1 MNSNNAA
8 KNYGSSNVNAKGNFT
23 NYNQKNYNTFQNKK
37 NNTEGNFKNYKDFK
51 QPFKKGDSRQ
61 SSNVNSTD
69 KNLVPSSGVNQVNQ
83 ENPGPSSII
92 VDFPAT
98 LEIKEN
104 SNPEKIKKPRFKLD
118 DKTLLYSEN
127 GVRKFYEIMQNT
139 EFRDKAS
146 EVIKILNIYK
156 SQLIILGS

>member
-8 KNYGSSNVNAKGNFT
+8 KNYGISNVNANGNFT

-37 NNTEGNFKNYKDFK
+37 NNTEGNNTGGNFKNFK

-69 KNLVPSSGVNQVNQ
+69 KNLVPSSGVNQLNQVNQ
-83 ENPGPSSII
+83 ENSAPSSII

-146 EVIKILNIYK
+146 EVIKIQNIYK
-156 SQLIILGS
+156 TQ

>member
-8 KNYGSSNVNAKGNFT
+8 KNYGNSITNAKGNS
-23 NYNQKNYNTFQNKK
+23 NPKNFNNFQNK
-37 NNTEGNFKNYKDFK
+37 TGGNFK
-51 QPFKKGDSRQ
+51 QPFKKADSKP

-69 KNLVPSSGVNQVNQ
+69 KNFVSSSVNNQ
-83 ENPGPSSII
+83 ENPQPPQPTSTLIA
-92 VDFPAT
+92 DFPAT

-139 EFRDKAS
+139 EFREKAS
-146 EVIKILNIYK
+146 EVNQIFI
-156 SQLIILGS
+156 